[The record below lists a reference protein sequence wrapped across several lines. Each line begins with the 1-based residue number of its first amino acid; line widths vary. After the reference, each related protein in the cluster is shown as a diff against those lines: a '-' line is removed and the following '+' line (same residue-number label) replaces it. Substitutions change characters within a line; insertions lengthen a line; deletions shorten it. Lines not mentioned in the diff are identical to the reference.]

1 MYSENSDFDF
11 GLMIALDESYDDETN
26 FEGFVF
32 CTDMKAEKF
41 SSLQDK
47 MLDMFLENHNI
58 NTKKLIDNVKDILN
72 KDKDGEDESAS
83 PQNN

>member
-26 FEGFVF
+26 F
-32 CTDMKAEKF
+32 EKF